1 MRQRGEETTH
11 GAWGFPSGPK
21 ALPTVG
27 PDAFF
32 DRAVLDYTHPVPCE
46 LC

>member
-1 MRQRGEETTH
+1 MVCGISHMWSKGT
-11 GAWGFPSGPK
+11 
-21 ALPTVG
+21 PTVG